1 MGAFFFKKIIIYS
14 FIWLYPVLVAAISS
28 VFVAAR
34 RMFCWGM
41 WDLVSWPGIEP
52 RPPALAVW
60 NPSHWIT
67 VGILYRPGPGGPE
80 STKRREK
87 KRESSISQV
96 TWKINEAHAQEYHSR
111 RHRASSQGGLE
122 SPGKNVSSVGFHA
135 PKRMKTKRG
144 TWGTQV
150 SSGARVFY

>member
-1 MGAFFFKKIIIYS
+1 MTTTITVKIVFHHLERKMVGLPS
-14 FIWLYPVLVAAISS
+14 HLSHNPVLNDLSRSQSLRPKCREYHVPVQVPLVV
-28 VFVAAR
+28 VF
-34 RMFCWGM
+34 
-41 WDLVSWPGIEP
+41 
-52 RPPALAVW
+52 
-60 NPSHWIT
+60 
-67 VGILYRPGPGGPE
+67 YRPGHGDWSWWKE
-80 STKRREK
+80 REK